1 MDKKKIEYDLTG
13 IGRRLKSIRKH
24 LKLRQLEFASI
35 LNVTVVTLSDIETG
49 KKKPGS
55 EMMFILS
62 KIYRVNLAY
71 LLHGEGDM
79 YRPTADTKGII
90 IEEGIFGDYT
100 HDVKEAL
107 WYMQYSRLARSA
119 IITMAKEYLYRN
131 EEIIK
136 KDLDRQKEKDRI
148 KALEDEL

>member
-1 MDKKKIEYDLTG
+1 MDKKKIDYDLTG

-55 EMMFILS
+55 EMLFILS
-62 KIYRVNLAY
+62 EVYRVNLAY

-100 HDVKEAL
+100 NDVKEIL
-107 WYMQYSRLARSA
+107 WYMQHSRLARSA

-131 EEIIK
+131 EDIVT
-136 KDLDRQKEKDRI
+136 KDLERQKEKD
-148 KALEDEL
+148 KASAVEDEL